1 MHIYQRFFNIDAIL
15 LVSIDYFFA
24 LPMITYLT
32 KIKRKEM
39 MNMTNLQR
47 LLLETKEIELDQ
59 NELAVYLAENN
70 LNPHDEYN
78 PQSATNKR
86 NIYKTALSILE
97 SIANN
102 PKLMKAYK
110 LDDMTITDFHENLL
124 NRIDQLERK
133 IRSMKTDEQEQAGNV
148 FMLFNS

>member
-1 MHIYQRFFNIDAIL
+1 
-15 LVSIDYFFA
+15 
-24 LPMITYLT
+24 
-32 KIKRKEM
+32 
-39 MNMTNLQR
+39 MTNLQR
-47 LLLETKEIELDQ
+47 LMLEIKGIELDQ
-59 NELAVYLAENN
+59 NELAVYLAENG

-78 PQSATNKR
+78 PQSATAKR

-102 PKLMKAYK
+102 PSLMRSYK

-133 IRSMKTDEQEQAGNV
+133 IRSMKTDEQEQQGNV

>member
-1 MHIYQRFFNIDAIL
+1 
-15 LVSIDYFFA
+15 
-24 LPMITYLT
+24 
-32 KIKRKEM
+32 

-47 LLLETKEIELDQ
+47 LMLEIKGIDLDQ

-102 PKLMKAYK
+102 PKLMKTYK
-110 LDDMTITDFHENLL
+110 FDDMTVSDFHENLL
-124 NRIDQLERK
+124 NRIEQLERK
-133 IRSMKTDEQEQAGNV
+133 IRSMKTDEQEQTGNV